1 MALIVIALVVAGCGS
16 GSRTKTPGANAR
28 SAFAWLRPEPPPP
41 GWSVVRI
48 TNGATVAYPPGWRR
62 VHGDAGTATA
72 VLTGSDHR
80 FLGYLNLTPRQ
91 GAETLGNWGRFRVE
105 HNAEEGER
113 NGRALAV
120 GTGLRFRT
128 GAGSCVRD
136 SYTTTTGTRYVE
148 LACLVAGQKAS
159 SVIVGTSTPAAWRQV
174 SPLLE
179 RAIASL
185 TT

>member
-1 MALIVIALVVAGCGS
+1 M
-16 GSRTKTPGANAR
+16 
-28 SAFAWLRPEPPPP
+28 
-41 GWSVVRI
+41 VRI
-48 TNGATVAYPPGWRR
+48 PNGATVAYPPGWRR
-62 VHGDAGTATA
+62 VHGDPGTATVA
-72 VLTGSDHR
+72 LVGSDHR

-91 GAETLGNWGRFRVE
+91 GAETLRNWGRFRVE

-136 SYTTTTGTRYVE
+136 SYTTTTGTQYIE
-148 LACLVAGQKAS
+148 LACLVVGPRAS
-159 SVIVGTSTPAAWRQV
+159 SVIVGASPPRSWPQL

-179 RAIASL
+179 RAIAGM